1 MTTQSSSNIRT
12 ARSYLNCP
20 RCGLT
25 IELRV
30 PSLAIR
36 HCPRCVARSHT
47 VVDLYGSGLPA
58 TTLEAGTVRKGN
70 IATGGTGT
78 SRESLRLDR
87 MFSGAPKRVGSAEPG
102 EASGADQRRDG
113 LQSTR

>member
-1 MTTQSSSNIRT
+1 MTTQSSSNIQT
-12 ARSYLNCP
+12 VRSHLNCP

-25 IELRV
+25 IELSV

-47 VVDLYGSGLPA
+47 VVDLYGSGLRA
-58 TTLEAGTVRKGN
+58 TTLEAGTVLKGN
-70 IATGGTGT
+70 IATGRTGT
-78 SRESLRLDR
+78 SRESLRLNR
-87 MFSGAPKRVGSAEPG
+87 VFSGAPRRVGSAEPG

-113 LQSTR
+113 LRSTR